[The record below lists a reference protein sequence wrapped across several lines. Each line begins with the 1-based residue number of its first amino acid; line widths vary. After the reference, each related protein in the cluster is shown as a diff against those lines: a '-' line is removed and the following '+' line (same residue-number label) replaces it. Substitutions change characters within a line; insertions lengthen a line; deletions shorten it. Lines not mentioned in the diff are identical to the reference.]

1 MEIKKREEIVIV
13 GSGIAG
19 LTAGIYTS
27 RAGYEPLIISG
38 NSRGGQTAETHDIE
52 NYPGF
57 KDAISGFELMGNT
70 EAQAVK
76 YGSRM
81 LSGEVVDFDLSDED
95 NKKVILR
102 DGTEIV
108 ADSIIFATGASPRKT
123 GLQSELDFA
132 GRGVSYCAVCDG
144 NFYRGKKVAV
154 LGGGNSAVGEALYL
168 SNIASEVY
176 LIHRGEEF
184 NRAEKVFV
192 DQLYETKNIKI
203 IKNSGIKEVLGD
215 AMGVNAVVVGH
226 EDSNDA
232 EKIEVDGL
240 FVAIG
245 KVPNTSSLEGKVDLK
260 PGGYVKTEGQ
270 STETNVEGF
279 FVAGDIASP
288 FQQIVIA
295 AGQAAVAAIECQE
308 YLSKKGVAPVKESTG
323 AY

>member
-1 MEIKKREEIVIV
+1 
-13 GSGIAG
+13 
-19 LTAGIYTS
+19 
-27 RAGYEPLIISG
+27 
-38 NSRGGQTAETHDIE
+38 
-52 NYPGF
+52 
-57 KDAISGFELMGNT
+57 
-70 EAQAVK
+70 
-76 YGSRM
+76 M

-108 ADSIIFATGASPRKT
+108 ADSIIFATGASPRKS

-203 IKNSGIKEVLGD
+203 IKISGIKEVLGD
-215 AMGVNAVVVGH
+215 AMGVNAVVVGQ
-226 EDSNDA
+226 EDSTDA